1 MLGVIDDLDD
11 AALMTN
17 AAVLVGFLN
26 PEQHAVADTGRFA
39 RVRSAWNG
47 DTDLRRGS
55 MRVLVPF
62 VGRSDEI
69 TVAVTRR
76 NVSEHGRGQC
86 PRMMQLF
93 PPFLDGAFVGQFA
106 KQALELR
113 TQRVFQPECARD
125 FAGADF
131 SGLVA
136 DEGEDVGFGREGG
149 CSFGF
154 LIQNRQSCAKTALID
169 QM

>member
-1 MLGVIDDLDD
+1 MI
-11 AALMTN
+11 
-17 AAVLVGFLN
+17 
-26 PEQHAVADTGRFA
+26 
-39 RVRSAWNG
+39 
-47 DTDLRRGS
+47 
-55 MRVLVPF
+55 F
-62 VGRSDEI
+62 VWGGDEI
-69 TVAVTRR
+69 TVAVAGR
-76 NVSEHGRGQC
+76 NVCQHGRGQG

-93 PPFLDGAFVGQFA
+93 PPFLDRAFVGQFA
-106 KQALELR
+106 KQAFEFR

-136 DEGEDVGFGREGG
+136 DEGEYVGFGREGE

-154 LIQNRQSCAKTALID
+154 LIQNRQSRAKTALIN